1 MSRRRLQAQSKESKD
16 PIRGDQLFRPYP
28 DEGGIK
34 TRRKEDPRDKAVGC
48 AKEQARATVTA
59 RNVQLPGKFYTQ
71 PGCQDA
77 GPPGSGKEE
86 CRICVGRDTHLDTR
100 STEG

>member
-1 MSRRRLQAQSKESKD
+1 MSRLRLQAQSKKSKD

-34 TRRKEDPRDKAVGC
+34 TGRKEDPRDKAVGC
-48 AKEQARATVTA
+48 AKEQAGATVTT
-59 RNVQLPGKFYTQ
+59 RNVQLPGKVYTQ

-77 GPPGSGKEE
+77 GSPGSGKEK
-86 CRICVGRDTHLDTR
+86 CRICVGRDTPRYSKH
-100 STEG
+100 